1 MEKREEK
8 SEVALLD
15 AEHGAPRKGSAAA
28 GDPLWIGAQGKAS
41 GASAFNN
48 LTKAFLG
55 AASFELPWAL
65 KQSGIGF
72 GILSL
77 IIFAWTCAYTLK
89 ILGRMRVMVMRGN
102 GCSSTYERGCAVTY
116 VEIGRAAYGNAGAR
130 LVNFGVVTMSLGV
143 CAAYLVFVGTTLH
156 SVFVNLGV
164 YPTMSI
170 GSSCADATAS
180 STGCI
185 VLPLLATLPVFM
197 CIALL
202 NDYSKLAWTSL
213 AGIFF
218 VIVAML
224 SVLLYGAVTQ
234 PVAPAVDY
242 PFLQWQYYP
251 LFFGNAA
258 FTFCIH
264 TVAIPIH
271 ASLRD
276 PERDYER
283 AVDRSTTFVAF
294 VNILFAAVCAVMFEV
309 EGVQSNILQNLPQGE
324 HLSVLIKLL
333 LCVVMIFT
341 YALFLQPVA
350 ELLENV
356 FFSSTAVT
364 NTQRRA
370 IRVAVIFATTAL
382 ALGIP
387 DFGLACNLVGSVAN
401 TLVGVIMPPLFYRK
415 LMGDKLPAR
424 ERAMCYCIM
433 CFGITLLVVSTV
445 VTLIAIV
452 AVHNPGISLCKH
464 APFDVVCPQQQP

>member
-1 MEKREEK
+1 MLPIQKREEK

-15 AEHGAPRKGSAAA
+15 AEHGAPRKGSTA

-102 GCSSTYERGCAVTY
+102 GCSSTFERGCAVTY

-164 YPTMSI
+164 YPIMSI

-185 VLPLLATLPVFM
+185 
-197 CIALL
+197 ALL

-213 AGIFF
+213 AQVSHAASHF
-218 VIVAML
+218 
-224 SVLLYGAVTQ
+224 GAQ
-234 PVAPAVDY
+234 ILHRA
-242 PFLQWQYYP
+242 
-251 LFFGNAA
+251 GAA
-258 FTFCIH
+258 LAGVGGGALCG
-264 TVAIPIH
+264 
-271 ASLRD
+271 
-276 PERDYER
+276 ER
-283 AVDRSTTFVAF
+283 ADP
-294 VNILFAAVCAVMFEV
+294 
-309 EGVQSNILQNLPQGE
+309 GGGP
-324 HLSVLIKLL
+324 
-333 LCVVMIFT
+333 
-341 YALFLQPVA
+341 
-350 ELLENV
+350 
-356 FFSSTAVT
+356 
-364 NTQRRA
+364 
-370 IRVAVIFATTAL
+370 VIFHRVLRVPGSSRPGGEGGADGKRPGNSGCGGHDGVLGARHRLRTLWIGRSGGATW
-382 ALGIP
+382 
-387 DFGLACNLVGSVAN
+387 
-401 TLVGVIMPPLFYRK
+401 
-415 LMGDKLPAR
+415 
-424 ERAMCYCIM
+424 ERWKRQ
-433 CFGITLLVVSTV
+433 T
-445 VTLIAIV
+445 
-452 AVHNPGISLCKH
+452 
-464 APFDVVCPQQQP
+464 